1 MKRLL
6 CLLLSAVLL
15 ISLCACAGKKDEGGK
30 GSSEEPKT
38 AEKTQTDKG
47 EEVVTAP
54 EKDKE
59 KDDAPVEIG
68 TLPIIFEDG
77 NNEQKENDGGSTPPT
92 TTGTNTPTTTT
103 KKPESA
109 NKPTT
114 TTKNPLNNS
123 GVVETPII
131 PFN

>member
-92 TTGTNTPTTTT
+92 TTTT
-103 KKPESA
+103 KKPESE

-114 TTKNPLNNS
+114 TSKPGAL
-123 GVVETPII
+123 ETPII
-131 PFN
+131 PFK